1 MIALPILKTGLSMT
15 NFRSLSVDKVTY
27 SLSRCVNYIKQI
39 IDKIENFTAQK
50 GLRSIL
56 LNFLDSFDVVLV
68 IGGHRLDET
77 IPQVKSL

>member
-1 MIALPILKTGLSMT
+1 MT

-27 SLSRCVNYIKQI
+27 SLSRCVNYIKQV
-39 IDKIENFTAQK
+39 IDKIENFTSQN

-56 LNFLDSFDVVLV
+56 LNFLDCFDVVLV
-68 IGGHRLDET
+68 IGSHSLDET

>member
-1 MIALPILKTGLSMT
+1 MT

-27 SLSRCVNYIKQI
+27 PLSRCVNDIKQV
-39 IDKIENFTAQK
+39 IDKIENFSTQK

-56 LNFLDSFDVVLV
+56 LKFLDSFDVVLV

>member
-1 MIALPILKTGLSMT
+1 MIALPILKTGFSMI
-15 NFRSLSVDKVTY
+15 NLRSLSVDKVTY

>member
-1 MIALPILKTGLSMT
+1 MT

-56 LNFLDSFDVVLV
+56 LNFLDSFDVVLI
-68 IGGHRLDET
+68 IGGHRLDKT
-77 IPQVKSL
+77 IPQMKSL

>member
-1 MIALPILKTGLSMT
+1 MT

-39 IDKIENFTAQK
+39 IDKIENFSTQK